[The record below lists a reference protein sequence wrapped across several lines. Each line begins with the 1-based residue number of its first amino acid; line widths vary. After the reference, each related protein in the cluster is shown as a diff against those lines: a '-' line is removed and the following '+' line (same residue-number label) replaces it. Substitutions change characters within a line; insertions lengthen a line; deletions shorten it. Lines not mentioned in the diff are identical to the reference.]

1 MRRDAK
7 RIVAGISR
15 RINRNR
21 MAGLA
26 WKRQGEFIT
35 FEWDGF
41 VEAPSIPLL
50 FARHHYE
57 TTLIRKLLDGKA
69 IGRSLEV
76 GCGFGRLTPTFA
88 GASAEHIAVDINPAA
103 LDAAHTGYP
112 HLDFRET
119 SVTGLPF
126 PDDHFDFVTTW
137 TVIQHVPPHLID
149 QAINELQRVLRPE
162 GSLLLCEETLM
173 PGTPSRH
180 TWHRT
185 REFYESRVRPLRLNY
200 SSYIEEIDRIPGLA
214 SPGRVMLFEPAAR

>member
-21 MAGLA
+21 MAGLP

-76 GCGFGRLTPTFA
+76 GC
-88 GASAEHIAVDINPAA
+88 AS
-103 LDAAHTGYP
+103 G
-112 HLDFRET
+112 
-119 SVTGLPF
+119 G
-126 PDDHFDFVTTW
+126 
-137 TVIQHVPPHLID
+137 
-149 QAINELQRVLRPE
+149 
-162 GSLLLCEETLM
+162 
-173 PGTPSRH
+173 
-180 TWHRT
+180 
-185 REFYESRVRPLRLNY
+185 
-200 SSYIEEIDRIPGLA
+200 
-214 SPGRVMLFEPAAR
+214 